1 MYRMWKGLDA
11 RFVLSVTGTAVTL
24 IAIYIHIF
32 AFHVTGYPKAAV
44 AKYNPPAAVAP

>member
-1 MYRMWKGLDA
+1 
-11 RFVLSVTGTAVTL
+11 VVGTAVTL

-32 AFHVTGYPKAAV
+32 AFTVTGYPKTAI